1 MINWNNSNYLW
12 GIFDLKIRNGFQARY
27 GGNILLFLPLNPR
40 NNYFAVFKC
49 QSYFLFRSCGSTAL
63 FLFLTIT
70 LNTAIV
76 IIIVLIIIIII
87 IMIIIMMMIIVIM
100 MLTMM
105 VISRRR
111 ENRTKLLLLLLLL
124 LLLILLLPTTIYL
137 LYYRN
142 NFVVFQ

>member
-76 IIIVLIIIIII
+76 IIIII